1 MVGNEIL
8 CASNDGEFYRF
19 GWTPGDIESPR
30 FRDSFVH
37 GFGDTMSDKSAT
49 KVIGMNSRGHLVAI
63 VLANGFVEIRE
74 RSGWTVR
81 QRFAA
86 PGAHDAA
93 WSTDHRPGYCDE
105 KGGRVWFTTAEDGA
119 VRREGLNG
127 KVVATLRANVP
138 NAGAFALDHTG
149 AVWVTREM

>member
-1 MVGNEIL
+1 MTVVGNEIL

-19 GWTPGDIESPR
+19 GWIPGDIESPR

-63 VLANGFVEIRE
+63 VLANGFVEVRE

-81 QRFAA
+81 QRFESS
-86 PGAHDAA
+86 GVHDAA
-93 WSTDHRPGYCDE
+93 WGADDRLSLA
-105 KGGRVWFTTAEDGA
+105 TADG
-119 VRREGLNG
+119 VR
-127 KVVATLRANVP
+127 
-138 NAGAFALDHTG
+138 
-149 AVWVTREM
+149 